1 MVIMIIIGDI
11 IMVDIIIIILDIMTT
26 IVTTLIINIMTT
38 GAIIIGEESF

>member
-1 MVIMIIIGDI
+1 MIFIGDI
-11 IMVDIIIIILDIMTT
+11 IMVDIMIIILDIMTT